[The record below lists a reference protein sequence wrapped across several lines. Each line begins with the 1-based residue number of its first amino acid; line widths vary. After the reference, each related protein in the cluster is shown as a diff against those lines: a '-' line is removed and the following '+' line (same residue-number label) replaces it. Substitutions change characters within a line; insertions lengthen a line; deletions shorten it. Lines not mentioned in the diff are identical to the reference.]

1 MILRILGEGQYD
13 VPDAALPELQNL
25 DATLEA
31 AVDAGDEAQ
40 FRDAL
45 AALLAHVR
53 RHGTALAEDDLD
65 TSDAILPG
73 EDARV
78 EEVRALLLD
87 DGIVPG

>member
-13 VPDAALPELQNL
+13 LPEVALPALQDLDAA
-25 DATLEA
+25 LEA
-31 AVDAGDEAQ
+31 AVDAQDDDRFHAALSELLTYVRQHG
-40 FRDAL
+40 RAL
-45 AALLAHVR
+45 AD
-53 RHGTALAEDDLD
+53 EDLD

-73 EDARV
+73 EDARI